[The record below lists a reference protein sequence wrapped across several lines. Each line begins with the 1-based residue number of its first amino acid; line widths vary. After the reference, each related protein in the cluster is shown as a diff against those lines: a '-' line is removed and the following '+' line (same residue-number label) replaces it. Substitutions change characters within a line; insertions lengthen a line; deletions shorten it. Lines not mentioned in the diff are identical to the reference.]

1 MASTTTEQVELQH
14 VQAQVLGATS
24 SSGESEFGLRSRPG
38 ARARVTN
45 EDDDDD
51 DDFDLMSVEQHFPTQ
66 DERKWSL
73 YVALVSAVDVIVSG
87 IILIVALCFAY
98 RAAGVSLWC
107 LSFQALSHL
116 ISSVLLAMRFAGE
129 WKLPLPGDEGAD
141 GLLRQ
146 RRRHF
151 LHREQVLSTTMGL
164 VMLVSCAALLFKA
177 ARKLKFWDKWYLDH
191 RSLDEDSAWADEFL
205 AWYGFAMYVIQACF
219 RLAAAMKL
227 RRMILWHGFS
237 SSVVSLLF
245 LFVMGVAASY
255 EKEWSWKA
263 EPIAAIILSL
273 VTLIEAIRIV
283 LMHLDDMNVRMRHD
297 PKA

>member
-1 MASTTTEQVELQH
+1 
-14 VQAQVLGATS
+14 
-24 SSGESEFGLRSRPG
+24 LRN
-38 ARARVTN
+38 RANKNN
-45 EDDDDD
+45 EDDFDDD
-51 DDFDLMSVEQHFPTQ
+51 DDFDLNSVEQHFPTQ
-66 DERKWSL
+66 EERKWSL
-73 YVALVSAVDVIVSG
+73 YVALVSILDVFVSG
-87 IILIVALCFAY
+87 IILIIALCFAY

-116 ISSVLLAMRFAGE
+116 ISSVLLALRFTGE

-146 RRRHF
+146 RRRRF
-151 LHREQVLSTTMGL
+151 LHREQVLSTSMGL

-177 ARKLKFWDKWYLDH
+177 ARKLRFWDKWYKDH
-191 RSLDEDSAWADEFL
+191 QNMDQDAAWATEFL
-205 AWYGFAMYVIQACF
+205 AWYGFAMYIIQAGF
-219 RLAAAMKL
+219 RLAAAKKL

-245 LFVMGVAASY
+245 LFVMGLAASY

-263 EPIAAIILSL
+263 EPIAAIILSA
-273 VTLIEAIRIV
+273 VTLIEAIRIII
-283 LMHLDDMNVRMRHD
+283 MHLDDMNVRMRHD